1 MQSDTVANDL
11 IALDGS
17 LPIQMPES
25 GSTATVLAALGTGL
39 TLRRHQ
45 RARIS

>member
-11 IALDGS
+11 IALDES

-25 GSTATVLAALGTGL
+25 GSTA
-39 TLRRHQ
+39 RC
-45 RARIS
+45 